1 MSLSAKRR
9 EELEKL
15 CRQFRIDLIDTIY
28 HVQSGHPGGSLSACE
43 IMAVLYTEKMNIDP
57 KEPNKPD
64 RDRLIM
70 SKGHAS
76 PVLYRA
82 MAEAGYFPLSEMAN
96 LRKIGGILQGHPS
109 MHTPGVDM
117 PSGPLGLGLA
127 AGQGIAL
134 GLRADGYDDSYVYVI
149 LGDGEVNEGCIWE
162 AAMSAS
168 KFKLSNLIAVLDY
181 NKVQLDG
188 TSNEIMPMGNMA
200 DKWRSFGWNVIECDG
215 HSVQE
220 FSDAVDAAKAQKEK
234 PNIIIAHTVKGKG
247 VSFMEGKNTYHGKV
261 LTEEEYINAMKEL
274 KGE

>member
-117 PSGPLGLGLA
+117 PHTRCYPPTALYCIDNKDGA
-127 AGQGIAL
+127 AAHCPP
-134 GLRADGYDDSYVYVI
+134 ASYH
-149 LGDGEVNEGCIWE
+149 
-162 AAMSAS
+162 
-168 KFKLSNLIAVLDY
+168 
-181 NKVQLDG
+181 Q
-188 TSNEIMPMGNMA
+188 P
-200 DKWRSFGWNVIECDG
+200 
-215 HSVQE
+215 
-220 FSDAVDAAKAQKEK
+220 
-234 PNIIIAHTVKGKG
+234 
-247 VSFMEGKNTYHGKV
+247 
-261 LTEEEYINAMKEL
+261 
-274 KGE
+274 